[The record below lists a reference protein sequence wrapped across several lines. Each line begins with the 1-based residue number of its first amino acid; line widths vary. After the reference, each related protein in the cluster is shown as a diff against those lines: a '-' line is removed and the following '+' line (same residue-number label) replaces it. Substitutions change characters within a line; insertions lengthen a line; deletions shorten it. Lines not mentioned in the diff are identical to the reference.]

1 VRRRLRA
8 AVAKL
13 AKDTD
18 LAELGRIVARR
29 GGRVWIV
36 GGALRDLALGRD
48 APEVDVAVDGDA
60 RAIAEEMESRGHG
73 RAVFLSGDRK
83 PRVFR
88 VAGRRRTLDV
98 AEIEGG
104 SIEADLARRDFTVN
118 AAAVDLASRRLLDP
132 HGGLADAARRRLR
145 MVSGANLFDDPLR
158 SLRAARLMATHG
170 LVADRETSRACR
182 AAADGLGRVA
192 QERVQAELGKLLEA
206 PRASPALSWA
216 ASNGLLRPATKIEL
230 PDARWRAIARA
241 SALFDAPSVARLP
254 PERRL
259 RLRLAFLAGRAG
271 LSPADTARWLR
282 SARWGSSE
290 AGEVTKLQ
298 ELAESARRVQAGEDV
313 WRWLLA
319 AGDRAADA
327 LTLLGALHPRARPI
341 VRRLRN
347 RVARR
352 RPIPDVRGADVIEWA
367 GVAPGPEVG
376 RLLELIRIEALAG
389 RIRSREDARNWLS
402 RERQS
407 LLSS

>member
-18 LAELGRIVARR
+18 LAELSRIVARR

-60 RAIAEEMESRGHG
+60 RVIAEEMQSRGHG

-118 AAAVDLASRRLLDP
+118 AAAVDLASRTLLDP
-132 HGGLADAARRRLR
+132 WGGLADASRGRLR
-145 MVSGANLFDDPLR
+145 MVSRENLFDDPLR
-158 SLRAARLMATHG
+158 PLRAARLMATHG

-182 AAADGLGRVA
+182 AAADGLRRMA
-192 QERVQAELGKLLEA
+192 DERVQAELGKLLEA
-206 PRASPALSWA
+206 HRVAPSLSWA
-216 ASNGLLRPATKIEL
+216 ASNGLLGPATRIDL
-230 PDARWRAIARA
+230 PDTRWRAIGRSFAT
-241 SALFDAPSVARLP
+241 LDAPSIARLA
-254 PERRL
+254 PERRR

-271 LSPADTARWLR
+271 LSPRDAASWLR
-282 SARWGSSE
+282 RARWGSIE
-290 AGEVTKLQ
+290 AGEVTRLL
-298 ELAESARRVQAGEDV
+298 ELAESARVVNDVGDV

-319 AGDRAADA
+319 SGDRASDA
-327 LTLLGALHPRARPI
+327 LTLLAALHPRDRGI

-352 RPIPDVRGADVIEWA
+352 RSIPDVRGADVIEWA

-376 RLLELIRIEALAG
+376 RLLDSIRIEALAG
-389 RIRSREDARNWLS
+389 RIRSREDARKWLS
-402 RERQS
+402 RKRQS
-407 LLSS
+407 LPGS